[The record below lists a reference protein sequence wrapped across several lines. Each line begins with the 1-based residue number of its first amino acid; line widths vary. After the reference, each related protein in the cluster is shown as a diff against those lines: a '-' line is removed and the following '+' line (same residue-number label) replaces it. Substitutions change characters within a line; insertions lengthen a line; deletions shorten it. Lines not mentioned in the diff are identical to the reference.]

1 MTAKGFPTGGSSDT
15 IDQTNALLSQKLTL
29 SQIANQRGLTERTII
44 GHLERLVLKGESLD
58 LDYLMPQTD
67 RLQAIQSAFQQ
78 TGDLFLKPAQEL
90 LGEEYSYQELWLA
103 RIGLLYKGLIS

>member
-1 MTAKGFPTGGSSDT
+1 
-15 IDQTNALLSQKLTL
+15 
-29 SQIANQRGLTERTII
+29 
-44 GHLERLVLKGESLD
+44 
-58 LDYLMPQTD
+58 MPQTD

-103 RIGLLYKGLIS
+103 RIGLVYKGLIS